1 MTTIAVLGNGR
12 VGGNLAAALA
22 RAGHEVT
29 VADRTPGAAADAAR
43 TARIIINA
51 TPGAG
56 SLDRLAALR
65 EELRDKI
72 LVDVSNATTDGPDGL
87 PADLIY
93 PGSSLAE
100 QLQEALPETRVVK
113 TLNTMLFPVMTS
125 PATLPSRRPR
135 SSPART
141 RRPSRPSANCSPT
154 SAGKRNGSP
163 TSAGSRPPAPQ
174 RPRSCSYRTSSGPP
188 DSHPSRSPSPA
199 DCRAAPAGGSRSRR
213 VSWMGS
219 RWDTIVACTVRL
231 GGGVDIEALRA

>member
-12 VGGNLAAALA
+12 VGGNLATALA

-43 TARIIINA
+43 TARIVVNA

-65 EELRDKI
+65 VELRDKI

-87 PADLIY
+87 PADLIH

-113 TLNTMLFPVMTS
+113 TLNTMLFPVMTA
-125 PATLPSRRPR
+125 PATLSQ
-135 SSPART
+135 T
-141 RRPSRPSANCSPT
+141 PT
-154 SAGKRNGSP
+154 AFLSGDD
-163 TSAGSRPPAPQ
+163 PQ
-174 RPRSCSYRTSSGPP
+174 
-188 DSHPSRSPSPA
+188 A
-199 DCRAAPAGGSRSRR
+199 KQ
-213 VSWMGS
+213 
-219 RWDTIVACTVRL
+219 TVRELLTDLGWQEDWIADL
-231 GGGVDIEALRA
+231 GGIQTARATEAAILFVPHVIRSGGFAPFAISIAR